1 MKKTLLII
9 FALIAGLGLNA
20 HAQATATGLM
30 DVRNKLLKESQ
41 EIKALLL
48 DTKDMILVSSMVDSC
63 ILTTSQLDA
72 YFSQLGIFNTI
83 KKDDVTPAA
92 INFLEQWLNGIKS
105 TNDLNIKSLNAFT
118 SDASSK
124 QAKTKLH
131 LERLTGYF
139 TDLNTQ
145 IDQELAQLAALK
157 NALGI

>member
-1 MKKTLLII
+1 MKKTMMMILVLV
-9 FALIAGLGLNA
+9 AGLSFNA
-20 HAQATATGLM
+20 YAQATGLL
-30 DVRNKLLKESQ
+30 DIRDKVLKESR
-41 EIKALLL
+41 EIKALFS
-48 DTKDMILVSSMVDSC
+48 DTKDVILVSSMVDSC

-92 INFLEQWLNGIKS
+92 VNFLEQWLNGIKN
-105 TNDLNIKSLNAFT
+105 TNDLNIKSLNAVT
-118 SDASSK
+118 QNI

-139 TDLNTQ
+139 TDLNAQ
-145 IDQELAQLAALK
+145 IDLELAKLAALK